1 VSQLTRF
8 FRWGL
13 HIREQHIMN
22 RRAFLMSGAASLL
35 VASTAVAPGARLPV
49 STVTV
54 EILSVDPQSVQR
66 DDYRRETV
74 KDGAVSSTWSEKTAV
89 ITRARV
95 KAVVV
100 DDGHGLSP
108 DAIID
113 LHYEV
118 VRGPVGSAYGAR
130 APEVKPGEIW
140 TVGVVGGVGSYK
152 GTSFEPRGW
161 TKSDAPAKANLGAR
175 P

>member
-1 VSQLTRF
+1 VLTRF
-8 FRWGL
+8 FRQGL
-13 HIREQHIMN
+13 HILEQHIMN
-22 RRAFLMSGAASLL
+22 RRALLRLGAAFLL
-35 VASTAVAPGARLPV
+35 VASASTAPAARLPV

-66 DDYRRETV
+66 DDYRRETF

-89 ITRARV
+89 ITKARV

-108 DAIID
+108 GAIID

-118 VRGPVGSAYGAR
+118 VRGPVGPAYAAR
-130 APEVKPGEIW
+130 APEVKPGETW

-161 TKSDAPAKANLGAR
+161 TKSDASAKANLGAR

>member
-1 VSQLTRF
+1 
-8 FRWGL
+8 
-13 HIREQHIMN
+13 MD
-22 RRAFLMSGAASLL
+22 RRALLLLGAASLL
-35 VASTAVAPGARLPV
+35 VASAPTASAARLPV

-66 DDYRRETV
+66 DDYRRETF

-89 ITRARV
+89 ITKARV

-108 DAIID
+108 GAVID

-118 VRGPVGSAYGAR
+118 VRGPMGQGYGAR
-130 APEVKPGEIW
+130 APEVKSGETW
-140 TVGVVGGVGSYK
+140 TVGVVGGVGQYK

-161 TKSDAPAKANLGAR
+161 TKSDAAANASLGGR